1 VAPPNCVRARA
12 ITAARRSTHQA
23 GIGQCVR
30 VSRSLWRALGVLA
43 AVACLA
49 WAAYLAFDWADYG
62 ADSTCG
68 NFIRYK
74 GSGGTCAEI
83 MRNRV
88 LGVIGLVT
96 VAVVLLVVAAL
107 PWLRRRTAKSA

>member
-1 VAPPNCVRARA
+1 
-12 ITAARRSTHQA
+12 
-23 GIGQCVR
+23 VR

-43 AVACLA
+43 AVAGLA

-62 ADSTCG
+62 SDSTCG
-68 NFIRYK
+68 NFIRYR
-74 GSGGTCAEI
+74 GSGGTCADI

-96 VAVVLLVVAAL
+96 IAVVLLVVAAL
-107 PWLRRRTAKSA
+107 PLLRRRTAKST